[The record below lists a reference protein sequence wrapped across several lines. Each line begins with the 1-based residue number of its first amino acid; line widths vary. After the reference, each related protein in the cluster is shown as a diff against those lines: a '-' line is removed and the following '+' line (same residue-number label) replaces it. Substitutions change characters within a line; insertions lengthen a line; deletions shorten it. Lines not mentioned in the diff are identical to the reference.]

1 MNKYIGFDINSK
13 KIVVCA
19 VESGKKYSVEEMC
32 EMKKC

>member
-19 VESGKKYSVEEMC
+19 VESGKKILSRGNV
-32 EMKKC
+32 